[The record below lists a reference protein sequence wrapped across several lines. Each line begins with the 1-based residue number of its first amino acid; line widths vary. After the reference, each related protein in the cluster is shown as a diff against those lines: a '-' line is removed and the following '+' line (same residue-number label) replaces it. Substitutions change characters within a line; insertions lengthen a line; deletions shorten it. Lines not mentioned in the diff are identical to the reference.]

1 MREYELMAV
10 YDLGVIE
17 EAGQDA
23 SVQHLTN
30 LVERNGGTVTKVDHW
45 GRRRLAYPMNKQ
57 LDADFVVTRIEL
69 DPQAVTPLN
78 ADFEI
83 EERVFRHLVVRADE
97 LPPPRPVLAPAGSR
111 GPGSPTGPRAEG
123 APPAA
128 PAAPPVAETGAPAA
142 PAPAPEAAPPV
153 DEAAPAAE
161 AQPAPAAEAEAAPAA
176 EAEAAPAAEAEAAPA
191 AEAEAAPAAEAE
203 AAPAA
208 EAEAAPAAEAE
219 AAPAAEAEAA
229 PAAEAEAAPAA
240 EAEEAPTAESEP
252 ADGDDTA
259 KE

>member
-17 EAGQDA
+17 EGGQDA
-23 SVQHLTN
+23 SVQHLTT
-30 LVERNGGTVTKVDHW
+30 LVERNGGSVTEVDHW

-57 LDADFVVTRIEL
+57 LDADFIVTRIEL

-83 EERVFRHLVVRADE
+83 EERVYRHLVVRADE

-123 APPAA
+123 APPAPPA
-128 PAAPPVAETGAPAA
+128 PVAATPPVEA
-142 PAPAPEAAPPV
+142 APAPEAEAAPAV
-153 DEAAPAAE
+153 EAAAPAAE
-161 AQPAPAAEAEAAPAA
+161 AAAPAA
-176 EAEAAPAAEAEAAPA
+176 EAEAPAAEAEAPATEVEAETPA
-191 AEAEAAPAAEAE
+191 AEAEAP
-203 AAPAA
+203 
-208 EAEAAPAAEAE
+208 
-219 AAPAAEAEAA
+219 
-229 PAAEAEAAPAA
+229 A
-240 EAEEAPTAESEP
+240 EAEEATTPAPEASAEEAEP
-252 ADGDDTA
+252 QAEEDAA

>member
-10 YDLGVIE
+10 YDLAVIE
-17 EAGQDA
+17 EGGQDA

-57 LDADFVVTRIEL
+57 LDADFIVTRIEL

-83 EERVFRHLVVRADE
+83 EERVYRHLVVRADE

-128 PAAPPVAETGAPAA
+128 PGAAPPAPSPEAPPAEAAPPPEAEATPPAA
-142 PAPAPEAAPPV
+142 QPEPAPEAEEAPV
-153 DEAAPAAE
+153 AAAEDAPAATGE
-161 AQPAPAAEAEAAPAA
+161 EAE
-176 EAEAAPAAEAEAAPA
+176 
-191 AEAEAAPAAEAE
+191 
-203 AAPAA
+203 
-208 EAEAAPAAEAE
+208 
-219 AAPAAEAEAA
+219 
-229 PAAEAEAAPAA
+229 AA
-240 EAEEAPTAESEP
+240 EAEEAPAAEAEGAP
-252 ADGDDTA
+252 AAEAAPGDGDDTA

>member
-17 EAGQDA
+17 EGGQDA
-23 SVQHLTN
+23 SVQHLTT
-30 LVERNGGTVTKVDHW
+30 LVERNGGSVTEVDHW

-57 LDADFVVTRIEL
+57 LDADFIITRIEL

-83 EERVFRHLVVRADE
+83 EERVYRHLVVRADE
-97 LPPPRPVLAPAGSR
+97 LPPPRPALAPAGSR

-128 PAAPPVAETGAPAA
+128 PAPAAATLVEAAPTPVAESPAV
-142 PAPAPEAAPPV
+142 EA
-153 DEAAPAAE
+153 E
-161 AQPAPAAEAEAAPAA
+161 APAAEAEAPAAEAEAPAVEAEAPAA
-176 EAEAAPAAEAEAAPA
+176 EAEAPAAEAEAPA
-191 AEAEAAPAAEAE
+191 AEVEAE
-203 AAPAA
+203 APAETEEATAPAP
-208 EAEAAPAAEAE
+208 EAS
-219 AAPAAEAEAA
+219 
-229 PAAEAEAAPAA
+229 
-240 EAEEAPTAESEP
+240 AEEAEPQAEED
-252 ADGDDTA
+252 AA

>member
-17 EAGQDA
+17 EGGQDA
-23 SVQHLTN
+23 SVQHLTT
-30 LVERNGGTVTKVDHW
+30 LVERNGGSVTEVDHW

-57 LDADFVVTRIEL
+57 LDADFIVTRIEL

-83 EERVFRHLVVRADE
+83 EERVYRHLVVRADE
-97 LPPPRPVLAPAGSR
+97 LPPPRPALAPAGSR

-128 PAAPPVAETGAPAA
+128 PAPAAAAPVEAAPTPVAESPAVEAEAPAA
-142 PAPAPEAAPPV
+142 G
-153 DEAAPAAE
+153 AE
-161 AQPAPAAEAEAAPAA
+161 APAAEAEAPAETEEATAPAP
-176 EAEAAPAAEAEAAPA
+176 EAS
-191 AEAEAAPAAEAE
+191 
-203 AAPAA
+203 
-208 EAEAAPAAEAE
+208 
-219 AAPAAEAEAA
+219 
-229 PAAEAEAAPAA
+229 
-240 EAEEAPTAESEP
+240 AEEAEPQAEED
-252 ADGDDTA
+252 AA

>member
-10 YDLGVIE
+10 YDLAVIE
-17 EAGQDA
+17 EGGQDA
-23 SVQHLTN
+23 SVQHLTS
-30 LVERNGGTVTKVDHW
+30 LVERNGGSVTEVDHW
-45 GRRRLAYPMNKQ
+45 GRRRLAYPMHKQ
-57 LDADFVVTRIEL
+57 LDADFIVTRIEL

-83 EERVFRHLVVRADE
+83 EERVYRHLVVRADE

-128 PAAPPVAETGAPAA
+128 PAAPVAEGSAPA
-142 PAPAPEAAPPV
+142 PPAPEAAPPPAPEAAPAPV
-153 DEAAPAAE
+153 DEAAPAVE
-161 AQPAPAAEAEAAPAA
+161 ASEAAPAAQAEAAPAA
-176 EAEAAPAAEAEAAPA
+176 PAAE
-191 AEAEAAPAAEAE
+191 
-203 AAPAA
+203 
-208 EAEAAPAAEAE
+208 
-219 AAPAAEAEAA
+219 A

-240 EAEEAPTAESEP
+240 EAEEAPVAEAEAAPAAEAAPEAAPAAETAPE
-252 ADGDDTA
+252 DGDDTA

>member
-10 YDLGVIE
+10 YDLAVIE
-17 EAGQDA
+17 EGGQDA

-57 LDADFVVTRIEL
+57 LDADFIVTRIEL

-83 EERVFRHLVVRADE
+83 EERVYRHLVVRADE

-128 PAAPPVAETGAPAA
+128 APGAAPPAPSPEAPPAEA
-142 PAPAPEAAPPV
+142 APAPEA
-153 DEAAPAAE
+153 EAAPPAAQPE
-161 AQPAPAAEAEAAPAA
+161 PAPAAEEAPAA
-176 EAEAAPAAEAEAAPA
+176 AAEEAPAATGEEAE
-191 AEAEAAPAAEAE
+191 
-203 AAPAA
+203 
-208 EAEAAPAAEAE
+208 
-219 AAPAAEAEAA
+219 
-229 PAAEAEAAPAA
+229 AA
-240 EAEEAPTAESEP
+240 EAEEAPAAEAEDAP
-252 ADGDDTA
+252 AAEAAPGDGDDTA

>member
-17 EAGQDA
+17 EGGQDA
-23 SVQHLTN
+23 SVQHLTT
-30 LVERNGGTVTKVDHW
+30 LVERNGGSVTEVDHW

-57 LDADFVVTRIEL
+57 LDADFIVTRIEL

-83 EERVFRHLVVRADE
+83 EERVYRHLVVRADE
-97 LPPPRPVLAPAGSR
+97 LPPPRPALAPAGSR

-128 PAAPPVAETGAPAA
+128 PAPAAAAPVEAAPTPVAESPAV
-142 PAPAPEAAPPV
+142 E
-153 DEAAPAAE
+153 
-161 AQPAPAAEAEAAPAA
+161 APAAEAEAPAAEAEAPAA
-176 EAEAAPAAEAEAAPA
+176 EAEAPAETEEATAPAPEAS
-191 AEAEAAPAAEAE
+191 
-203 AAPAA
+203 
-208 EAEAAPAAEAE
+208 
-219 AAPAAEAEAA
+219 
-229 PAAEAEAAPAA
+229 
-240 EAEEAPTAESEP
+240 AEEAEPQAEED
-252 ADGDDTA
+252 AA

>member
-17 EAGQDA
+17 EGGQDA
-23 SVQHLTN
+23 SVQHLTT
-30 LVERNGGTVTKVDHW
+30 LVERNGGSVTEVDHW

-57 LDADFVVTRIEL
+57 LDADFIVTRIEL

-83 EERVFRHLVVRADE
+83 EERVYRHLVVRADE
-97 LPPPRPVLAPAGSR
+97 LPPPRPALAPAGSR

-128 PAAPPVAETGAPAA
+128 PAPAA
-142 PAPAPEAAPPV
+142 AAPV
-153 DEAAPAAE
+153 EAAPAAGAEPPAAE
-161 AQPAPAAEAEAAPAA
+161 AEAPAAEAEAPAAEAEAPAA
-176 EAEAAPAAEAEAAPA
+176 EAEAPAAEAEAPAAEAEAPAAEAEAPA
-191 AEAEAAPAAEAE
+191 AEAEAPAETEEATAPAPEAS
-203 AAPAA
+203 
-208 EAEAAPAAEAE
+208 
-219 AAPAAEAEAA
+219 
-229 PAAEAEAAPAA
+229 
-240 EAEEAPTAESEP
+240 AEEAEPQAEED
-252 ADGDDTA
+252 AA